1 MYEAFKEGVNTMHY
15 PKTTEEINLHDLHQ
29 LLYTSE
35 FWEKTL
41 QRMKNKQ
48 HPISDELSMELDS
61 LIFSQKYKDIV
72 DRIFLNEYKWS
83 IPEKV
88 LLAKVGTT
96 KKRTVYMY
104 SEFDRFVIGAI
115 YRGMNEYF
123 QHLFYP
129 NCFSYRPNVTT
140 KSAIMY
146 ISNMKQNNGLYGL
159 KMDIS
164 AYFNSVNQEHLITC
178 LTELFGEESSLR
190 RSLDKIFLDDTV
202 LFNGYQIKE
211 YKSLIPGTALGSFF
225 ANYCLRDLDKYF
237 YDNNIIY
244 ARYSDDI
251 IILDETPDL
260 INKHLDFIKEHLN
273 QYGLT
278 INPNKYVHFQPED
291 EVDYLGLT
299 LSDRGIDISPHT
311 KRKLK
316 KTIKRWVK
324 KARKDI
330 EMGNT
335 TFNKVAYR
343 LVNRLNW
350 KLYKSYIEDETKFG
364 WAFYV
369 FRYVTVTESLK
380 EIDHYLRDQLRYLK
394 TGKHNKANVKALNNE
409 DFQQLGVLSLYEMYH
424 LFKLDLDY
432 YKEVI
437 AVLKP

>member
-1 MYEAFKEGVNTMHY
+1 MIY
-15 PKTTEEINLHDLHQ
+15 PTTLEDINLADLKQ
-29 LLYTSE
+29 LLYEPE
-35 FWEKTL
+35 FWSKTL
-41 QRMKNKQ
+41 DRMKNKK
-48 HPISDELSMELDS
+48 HPVSEELAMELDS
-61 LIFSQKYKDIV
+61 LIFSQQYKDIV
-72 DRIFLNEYKWS
+72 DSIFNNTYHWS
-83 IPEKV
+83 VPEKV
-88 LLAKVGTT
+88 LLAKAGTT
-96 KKRTVYMY
+96 KKRTVYLY
-104 SEFDRFVIGAI
+104 TPFDRFVIGAI

-140 KSAIMY
+140 KSAITY
-146 ISNMKQNNGLYGL
+146 ISKMKQNNGLYGL

-164 AYFNSVNQEHLITC
+164 AYFNSINREHLDKC
-178 LTELFGEESSLR
+178 LTELFQEDTGLRQSLN
-190 RSLDKIFLDDTV
+190 KIFLDDTISFEGQ
-202 LFNGYQIKE
+202 LELE

-237 YDNNIIY
+237 YEQNIIY

-251 IILDETPDL
+251 IILDETPEL
-260 INKHLDFIKEHLN
+260 IEEHLDFIKDHLN
-273 QYGLT
+273 QYGLS
-278 INPNKYVHFQPED
+278 INPSKYVHFQPD
-291 EVDYLGLT
+291 DAVDYLGLT
-299 LSDRGIDISPHT
+299 LSDRGIDISPHA
-311 KRKLK
+311 KNKLK

-335 TFNKVAYR
+335 TFNKASYR
-343 LVNRLNW
+343 LVDRLNW

-369 FRYVTVTESLK
+369 FRYVTVTDSLV

-394 TGKHNKANVKALNNE
+394 TGKHNKANVKALTDA
-409 DFQQLGVLSLYEMYH
+409 DFQQLGVLSLFEMYQ
-424 LFKLDLDY
+424 LFKIDLDY